1 MRTTIEI
8 TDEHRA
14 ALLQLAAR
22 RGQKGF
28 SAIVSEA
35 IEAYLKAAGEEAKRR
50 REALG
55 LRGALS
61 ADEAE
66 RLRAATA
73 EIRKTWR

>member
-1 MRTTIEI
+1 MRTTIEMK
-8 TDEHRA
+8 DEHRA

-35 IEAYLKAAGEEAKRR
+35 IDAYLKAAGQDAKRR
-50 REALG
+50 RKALG

-61 ADEAE
+61 TNEAE